1 MCIIIHRV
9 TTSFLKCLQSR
20 IASGGLHRGR
30 KKYVDEEEGEEDEN
44 DPAGRWMGLGGPF
57 FRPHRQLSHS
67 WHRQV
72 LRRAFR
78 RVPARF

>member
-1 MCIIIHRV
+1 M
-9 TTSFLKCLQSR
+9 LQSR
-20 IASGGLHRGR
+20 IASGLHRGR
-30 KKYVDEEEGEEDEN
+30 KKHDEEKGEENEN

-57 FRPHRQLSHS
+57 FCPHRQLSHS

-78 RVPARF
+78 RVFTRF